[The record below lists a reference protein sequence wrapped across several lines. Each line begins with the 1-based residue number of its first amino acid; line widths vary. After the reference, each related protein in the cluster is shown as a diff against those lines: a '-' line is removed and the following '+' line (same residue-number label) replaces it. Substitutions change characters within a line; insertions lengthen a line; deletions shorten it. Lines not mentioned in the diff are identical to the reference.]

1 MALLTRADSLYSAD
15 EADAPEVRLAR
26 QMRRLG
32 EVLAEASAPAPRQA
46 AERAGLLAGTPTLE
60 RLRRVPLLRKEAL
73 PALQADAP
81 PLAGWAAPERVRKL
95 FASPGP
101 IYEPEGAGPD
111 PWGCGPAMHA
121 AGFRKDDVVLN
132 SFSYHLT
139 PAGSIMEGG
148 LLALGAAVIPGG
160 TGNTEVQCRA
170 AAHLR
175 ATGYAGTPSFLATLL
190 EKADELGVALALD
203 VAFVSAEPL
212 PESLRRQFASR
223 GVRTQQA
230 YATADVGIIA
240 YECLHTDGLHTGER
254 CIVEL
259 VDPET
264 QAPVGPEEPG
274 EVVVTVLDPTYP
286 LLRLATGDLSV
297 FAGGAC
303 RCGRTAPR
311 LRGILGR
318 IGDAVKVRGLF
329 VHPSTLKS
337 VMARHPEAPR
347 YQFVVRR
354 SGHLDELVARIEL
367 ERPDEGLAQRVQT
380 AVHDATRLRA
390 AVEWVAPGAL
400 AGAERVLVDERRWS

>member
-1 MALLTRADSLYSAD
+1 VTRDDSLYSPD
-15 EADAPEVRLAR
+15 EADAPEIRLAR

-32 EVLAEASAPAPRQA
+32 QVLAETSAPAARQV
-46 AERAGLLAGTPTLE
+46 AERAGLLGETPTLQ

-73 PALQADAP
+73 PALQADSP
-81 PLAGWAAPERVRKL
+81 PMARWAAPERTHKL

-101 IYEPEGAGPD
+101 IYEPEGGGSD
-111 PWGCGPAMHA
+111 PWGCAPAMHA
-121 AGFRKDDVVLN
+121 AGIRAGDIVLN

-148 LLALGAAVIPGG
+148 LLALSAVVIPGG
-160 TGNTEVQCRA
+160 TGNAEIQCRA

-190 EKADELGVALALD
+190 DKADELGITLGLEA
-203 VAFVSAEPL
+203 AFVSAEPL
-212 PESLRRQFASR
+212 PESLRRQFVSR

-230 YATADVGIIA
+230 YATADAGIIA
-240 YECLHTDGLHTGER
+240 YECSQTDGLHVGDR

-264 QAPVGPEEPG
+264 QAPVGPNDPG
-274 EVVVTVLDPTYP
+274 EVVITILDPTYP

-297 FAGGAC
+297 FASGPC

-329 VHPSTLKS
+329 VHPSTLRS
-337 VMARHPEAPR
+337 AMARHAEVSR

-354 SGHLDELVARIEL
+354 SGHTDELIARVEA
-367 ERPDEGLAQRVQT
+367 ERSDDSLARRLQAAVQ
-380 AVHDATRLRA
+380 DATRLRA
-390 AVEWVAPGAL
+390 AVEFVAPGTL
-400 AGAERVLVDERRWS
+400 AGAERILVDERQWS